1 MNLQHWLSLFTEQ
14 VQHTSWLEWTAV
26 GFGVCEVLLAR
37 KNNILLYPAGI
48 ISTII
53 GIFLMFQVKLYAE
66 SLLNLYY
73 LVMSVYGWIYW
84 IRKRNA
90 PPVPVSYTNKKEW
103 ETTLLIVAGGW
114 LFLYVALKYFTP
126 STTPVWDSWVS
137 CTAWAGMWLLAKRKV
152 ENWMLLNVSNLFAVP
167 LLFHKEL
174 PLMACLTIF
183 LFVVAVSGYF
193 DWKKIA
199 GAKHNN
205 TDQGNFGRSTITA
218 P

>member
-1 MNLQHWLSLFTEQ
+1 MHLQHWISLFTEQ
-14 VQHTSWLEWTAV
+14 VQKTTIAEWVAV
-26 GFGVCEVLLAR
+26 GFGVTEVLLAR
-37 KNNILLYPAGI
+37 KNKILLYPAGI
-48 ISTII
+48 ISTVISTY
-53 GIFLMFQVKLYAE
+53 LMFSVQLYAE

-84 IRKRNA
+84 VKKRNE
-90 PPVPVSYTNKKEW
+90 PPVPVTYTSKKEW
-103 ETTLLIVAGGW
+103 NVVLLIVGGGW
-114 LFLYVALKYFTP
+114 LFLFLALKHFTP

-152 ENWMLLNVSNLFAVP
+152 ENWILLNISNLFAVP

-183 LFVVAVSGYF
+183 LFIVAISGYF

-199 GAKHNN
+199 GRNRDNN
-205 TDQGNFGRSTITA
+205 ASGHFNHDAVSA
-218 P
+218 